1 MKGYIQNGKKWPI
14 KGKVSYHLL
23 VSVAVHQRWRITKFL
38 ANSLFVIQ
46 SNWGLVSFLFVIEGC
61 AQYVILQIFQTKIIG
76 VINIYIAW
84 TSLEKAQM
92 WKHLEQMDMVA
103 NNWIFVW
110 DFNMVEQISNSQSKG
125 HNITSIHLL

>member
-1 MKGYIQNGKKWPI
+1 M
-14 KGKVSYHLL
+14 L
-23 VSVAVHQRWRITKFL
+23 
-38 ANSLFVIQ
+38 
-46 SNWGLVSFLFVIEGC
+46 EGW

-92 WKHLEQMDMVA
+92 WKLLEQMDIVA
-103 NNWIFVW
+103 SNWIFVW